1 MTHLRTRILRAEL
14 ATAAARQE
22 VVIWREHFHRAVGRT
37 VSDPLTLG
45 SGIAVGFLLGR
56 YRRPRH
62 LPQPIVARLQRIMHM
77 SGMLGGWSLG
87 YDVFTTLLQSRR
99 RKPEVAAG
107 KQ

>member
-1 MTHLRTRILRAEL
+1 MTDLRKRILRAEL
-14 ATAAARQE
+14 ATVAARQE
-22 VVIWREHFHRAVGRT
+22 VVAWRAQLHRAVGRT

-45 SGIAVGFLLGR
+45 SGVAVGFLLGR

-62 LPQPIVARLQRIMHM
+62 LPQPIVARLQRIMRM

-87 YDVFTTLLQSRR
+87 YDLVTTLLQSRR
-99 RKPEVAAG
+99 REPKVAAG